1 MSPLLANALALAA
14 VFGILLLIVLKNER
28 NQSR

>member
-1 MSPLLANALALAA
+1 MNPLLANILVFAV